1 MIARIDAFID
11 LSVLPAGT
19 PPPNPLELL
28 NRSSFDNINEQL
40 ANQFDIILYDT
51 VAFSNGTDALAIAA
65 RTDGVLIV
73 ASKNNT
79 RLNDINII
87 NEQLKRIGTEVI
99 GSILID

>member
-1 MIARIDAFID
+1 
-11 LSVLPAGT
+11 
-19 PPPNPLELL
+19 
-28 NRSSFDNINEQL
+28 L

-65 RTDGVLIV
+65 RTGGALLV

-79 RLNDINII
+79 RLNDIHIM
-87 NEQLKRIGTEVI
+87 NEQLKRMGTEVI